1 MGSKNKTKIGL
12 ESITNKAGML
22 QAPVERTPVQ
32 LPDKFESNFI
42 TTDLI
47 KEIKVTVES
56 IQTLL
61 TTKAQIDM
69 RIAEELA
76 TLKSQFTAYAHQK
89 KLNAKDAELAFGEF
103 VQEVFNIKESRA
115 NEYIRVTKRK
125 ELEGLKLPISNL
137 VELSRL
143 PEEALG
149 EFLEEHPVE
158 ELSKLSYR
166 KTQSL
171 VRDNNENSRPK
182 ENLSGEGGGRSA
194 STDAN
199 TDSDSSPIPSLPQP
213 SNQRDLAVLMADDDD
228 ENSDNAE
235 TLVGAVIDSPNTA
248 TAKLRVAFDSFKQA
262 FESEKLTPEAEALLK
277 EIKEWNPHL
286 AKKAKGV

>member
-76 TLKSQFTAYAHQK
+76 TLKANSQPMLIK
-89 KLNAKDAELAFGEF
+89 K
-103 VQEVFNIKESRA
+103 SS
-115 NEYIRVTKRK
+115 T
-125 ELEGLKLPISNL
+125 LKMRSWRL
-137 VELSRL
+137 V
-143 PEEALG
+143 
-149 EFLEEHPVE
+149 
-158 ELSKLSYR
+158 
-166 KTQSL
+166 
-171 VRDNNENSRPK
+171 N
-182 ENLSGEGGGRSA
+182 
-194 STDAN
+194 
-199 TDSDSSPIPSLPQP
+199 
-213 SNQRDLAVLMADDDD
+213 
-228 ENSDNAE
+228 
-235 TLVGAVIDSPNTA
+235 
-248 TAKLRVAFDSFKQA
+248 SFKKYSISKSPA
-262 FESEKLTPEAEALLK
+262 PMNTF
-277 EIKEWNPHL
+277 
-286 AKKAKGV
+286 V